1 MVQFS
6 ILLQIF
12 YYLIALRHPD
22 SVLLIA
28 DALHH
33 PQLVLVI
40 DDSFLTCM
48 LTYYSRHASL
58 VYFTNTL
65 G

>member
-1 MVQFS
+1 M
-6 ILLQIF
+6 LQIF
-12 YYLIALRHPD
+12 YYLIVLR
-22 SVLLIA
+22 
-28 DALHH
+28 H

-40 DDSFLTCM
+40 DDSFLTRM